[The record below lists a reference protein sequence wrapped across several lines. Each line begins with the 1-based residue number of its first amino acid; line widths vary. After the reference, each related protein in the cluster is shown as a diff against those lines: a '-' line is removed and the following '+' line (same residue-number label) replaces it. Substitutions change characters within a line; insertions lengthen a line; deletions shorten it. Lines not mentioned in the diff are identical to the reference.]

1 MRRKDAILAEASR
14 AFGEKGYAATS
25 MRDLARALNL
35 QSGSLYAH
43 ISSKDDLLWEIA
55 RRVAERFLAEAAA
68 VPPDLPPA
76 QRLAELIR
84 RHLDVVASEIQGT
97 TVFFHEWHH
106 LSPERRATI
115 QTQRDIYETHF
126 QRAIADGA
134 ASGVFHVDDVRL
146 ATLFVL
152 SALNWTYQW
161 LDPDGRLPI
170 AAIAD
175 QYTALILGALT
186 GATRTIGRPVRPAC
200 SDSGAKENAP

>member
-1 MRRKDAILAEASR
+1 MRRKDALLAEASR
-14 AFGEKGYAATS
+14 AFKEKGYAATS

-55 RRVAERFLAEAAA
+55 RRVAERFLTEAAA
-68 VPPDLPPA
+68 VPPGLPPE

-84 RHLDVVASEIQGT
+84 RHLAVVAGEIQGT

-115 QTQRDIYETHF
+115 QAQRDIYEAHF

-161 LDPDGRLPI
+161 FDPDGRLSVDEL
-170 AAIAD
+170 AG
-175 QYTALILGALT
+175 QYAHLILSALT
-186 GATRTIGRPVRPAC
+186 GAAPSPRRPVQPARTG
-200 SDSGAKENAP
+200 SGAKENAP